1 MSGTADKDICERGKM
16 VDCNGLVL
24 NGFKLFELTTRL
36 SITPHLHDMR
46 EYLSLYDKLENLWLS
61 FCRKNC
67 GKPSCYLSNQGSLF
81 RKLLVC
87 HDLKRSTYD

>member
-36 SITPHLHDMR
+36 SITPH
-46 EYLSLYDKLENLWLS
+46 
-61 FCRKNC
+61 
-67 GKPSCYLSNQGSLF
+67 
-81 RKLLVC
+81 
-87 HDLKRSTYD
+87 